1 MALITVLGVCKSMCV
16 YGSMRI
22 NYNRNI
28 IAHEEKGKSAA
39 EEALSQHD
47 KAVCTKRTALDFM
60 RYLDKNIK
68 YVEAETFQSV
78 YTDLHWSEPLTIC
91 LVKSNS
97 ALLEVFC
104 LLKSEQILV
113 LYITLSL
120 FSLGSTEITAATQ
133 DQVFTADWSLPCPTV
148 SI

>member
-1 MALITVLGVCKSMCV
+1 
-16 YGSMRI
+16 
-22 NYNRNI
+22 
-28 IAHEEKGKSAA
+28 
-39 EEALSQHD
+39 
-47 KAVCTKRTALDFM
+47 M